1 MSFSSGSSSEV
12 YQSGM
17 FRMPIIALVA
27 LLLATAAPV
36 SPGMAQGGCVS
47 NSEGHQLVAQGQAIT
62 FPEAASRAGI
72 EANQVVG
79 VQLCQA
85 GGGYVYRV
93 RLRDGRQAN
102 IPAN

>member
-1 MSFSSGSSSEV
+1 
-12 YQSGM
+12 M
-17 FRMPIIALVA
+17 FRLPIIALTALFFGTATPSSPAVA
-27 LLLATAAPV
+27 
-36 SPGMAQGGCVS
+36 QCVS

-72 EANQVVG
+72 QANQVVG
-79 VQLCQA
+79 VQLCRS